1 MEQEQVAKVHAE
13 LPEAVLR
20 KRDAAAMNGNAYDVV
35 QPASERS
42 RERSDGCWWLV
53 TGTQPQPVCFQSGA
67 GDFDTEATAE
77 HFSGGAE
84 FLLLNLPR

>member
-42 RERSDGCWWLV
+42 RERSDG
-53 TGTQPQPVCFQSGA
+53 
-67 GDFDTEATAE
+67 
-77 HFSGGAE
+77 
-84 FLLLNLPR
+84 